1 MEQKIRIYILYI
13 VGIVLSI
20 AGIGYLAGEYIKY
33 LTEPGKLA
41 CLLLLIGIFAS
52 LGKYFE
58 EIGW

>member
-1 MEQKIRIYILYI
+1 MEQKIRTCILYI
-13 VGIVLSI
+13 VGIILSI

-33 LTEPGKLA
+33 LSEPGKLA
-41 CLLLLIGIFAS
+41 CLILLIGIFAC